1 MFKMIGLRAENAQG
15 WLAAV
20 GVAYLLDRQ
29 GHDPILYWEGQH
41 PILLN
46 QDAERVIDAL
56 AEYLAQDSDLLAN
69 LPQGVKGEK
78 AALDLSAGRVSFT
91 GVIETMLKSVSRD
104 KIAEAL
110 LYPWKNQDDIT
121 SLGWDIG
128 AIKQGATSGGD
139 KAPTDAP
146 HRGVLAGQW
155 LAAESLPVTGTGPRS
170 DRYAWVTWSLPLDM
184 EGVRSVVLS
193 RSPAWG
199 GRVYEAKVGR
209 NGQMGYLQPARTLS
223 GQEMPGGSRSLIAKE
238 DWDET
243 VWQPGASKA

>member
-29 GHDPILYWEGQH
+29 GHQPLMYWEGHH
-41 PILLN
+41 PVLVD
-46 QDAERVIDAL
+46 QDADQVIDAL
-56 AEYLAQDSDLLAN
+56 TAYLAQGSDLRAN
-69 LPQGVKGEK
+69 LPPGVKGEK

-91 GVIETMLKSVSRD
+91 GVIDAMLASVSRD

-110 LYPWKNQDDIT
+110 LHPWKNQDDIT

-170 DRYAWVTWSLPLDM
+170 DYYTWVTWSLPLDM
-184 EGVRSVVLS
+184 EGIRSVVLS
-193 RSPAWG
+193 RSPDWG
-199 GRVYEAKVGR
+199 GRVYVAKVGR

-223 GQEMPGGSRSLIAKE
+223 GQEMPGGSRALIAKE

-243 VWQPGASKA
+243 VWQPVASRA

>member
-1 MFKMIGLRAENAQG
+1 MFKMIGLRADNAQG

-29 GHDPILYWEGQH
+29 GQQPLMYWEGH
-41 PILLN
+41 YPVLLN
-46 QDAERVIDAL
+46 QEGDRVIDVL
-56 AEYLAQDSDLLAN
+56 SGYHAQGSDLLAN

-78 AALDLSAGRVSFT
+78 AALDLTAGRVNFT
-91 GVIETMLKSVSRD
+91 AVIRTMLSTVTPD

-110 LYPWKNQDDIT
+110 RQPWQNRDDIT

-128 AIKQGATSGGD
+128 ALKQGATSCGD
-139 KAPTDAP
+139 KAPADAP

-170 DRYAWVTWSLPLDM
+170 DCYSWVTWSLPLDM

-193 RSPAWG
+193 RSPDWG
-199 GRVYEAKVGR
+199 GRLYLAKVGR
-209 NGQMGYLQPARTLS
+209 NGQMGFLQPARTLS
-223 GQEMPGGSRSLIAKE
+223 GQEIPIGSRALITRE

-243 VWQPGASKA
+243 VWQPVASQV